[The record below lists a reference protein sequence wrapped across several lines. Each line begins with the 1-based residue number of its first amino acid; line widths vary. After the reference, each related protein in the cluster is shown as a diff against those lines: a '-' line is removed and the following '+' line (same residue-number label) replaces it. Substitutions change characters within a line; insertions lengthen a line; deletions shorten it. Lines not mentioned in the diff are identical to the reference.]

1 VADEA
6 PSPAP
11 GATDLVV
18 GADLGGTSSR
28 VLVAGLDGRFV
39 ARAAAGGGNPIS
51 HGAQAAAG
59 QLRAA
64 LTMALEGLDAGA
76 VRALVIGMAGGVADA
91 AAARAFTDA
100 IAGAGLRVEAEYI
113 GDGLVAFSSATPLP
127 SGTVLLAGTGATG
140 ARIHERRV
148 AAVADGLGWLL
159 GDHGSGFW
167 LGREA
172 VRAAVAAL
180 SGTGAATVL
189 AESVPQ
195 RLLGDLPIGP
205 RQRQR
210 ARIVHAVM
218 AGPPIR
224 LAALAVLVADAE
236 ASGDAVAAEIC
247 DRAAAHLL
255 ETIGAIRGPEED
267 TPLVLNGGV
276 VRSARSPVGRRVRAL
291 AAARFAGDML
301 TPADGTA
308 GAAWLAV
315 RRACP
320 AASEAHLAAVHRRL
334 TMPAA
339 RNASSAA
346 VSPVAPDLTP

>member
-1 VADEA
+1 MADEA
-6 PSPAP
+6 SSPAP

-18 GADLGGTSSR
+18 GADLGGTHSR
-28 VLVAGLDGRFV
+28 VLVADLDGRLV
-39 ARAAAGGGNPIS
+39 AKAAAGGGNPIS
-51 HGAQAAAG
+51 HGEQAAG
-59 QLRAA
+59 ELRAA
-64 LTMALEGLDAGA
+64 LTMALEGLDADA
-76 VRALVIGMAGGVADA
+76 VRAFVIGMAGGVADP

-100 IAGAGLRVEAEYI
+100 IASAGLRVEPEYI
-113 GDGLVAFSSATPLP
+113 GDAEVAFCSATPLP

-140 ARIHERRV
+140 ARIHDRRI

-180 SGTGAATVL
+180 GGTGAATLL

-195 RLLGDLPIGP
+195 HLLGDLPTGP
-205 RQRQR
+205 PERQRSQ
-210 ARIVHAVM
+210 IVHAVM
-218 AGPPIR
+218 AEPPIR
-224 LAALAVLVADAE
+224 LAGLAVLVAEAE
-236 ASGDAVAAEIC
+236 TSGDAVAAEIC

-255 ETIGAIRGPEED
+255 TTIGAIRAPEED
-267 TPLVLNGGV
+267 SPLVLNGGV
-276 VRSARSPVGRRVRAL
+276 VHSARSPVGRRVRAL
-291 AAARFAGDML
+291 AAARFAGYVL

-320 AASEAHLAAVHRRL
+320 TASEAHLTAVHRRL
-334 TMPAA
+334 TLAA
-339 RNASSAA
+339 
-346 VSPVAPDLTP
+346 APYIRKG